1 MAGGAVSSRRGLSS
15 IFFSWESWLWSI
27 WEVGD
32 MRTVVGDVMLLLT
45 VGGETMLFLTV
56 GGDTMLLREL
66 EEGSVL

>member
-1 MAGGAVSSRRGLSS
+1 
-15 IFFSWESWLWSI
+15 
-27 WEVGD
+27 

-45 VGGETMLFLTV
+45 VGGETMLFLTG

>member
-1 MAGGAVSSRRGLSS
+1 
-15 IFFSWESWLWSI
+15 
-27 WEVGD
+27 

-45 VGGETMLFLTV
+45 VGGETILFLTV

>member
-1 MAGGAVSSRRGLSS
+1 
-15 IFFSWESWLWSI
+15 
-27 WEVGD
+27 

-56 GGDTMLLREL
+56 GGETMLLREL

>member
-1 MAGGAVSSRRGLSS
+1 
-15 IFFSWESWLWSI
+15 
-27 WEVGD
+27 
-32 MRTVVGDVMLLLT
+32 MRTVVGEVMLLLT

>member
-1 MAGGAVSSRRGLSS
+1 
-15 IFFSWESWLWSI
+15 
-27 WEVGD
+27 

>member
-1 MAGGAVSSRRGLSS
+1 
-15 IFFSWESWLWSI
+15 
-27 WEVGD
+27 
-32 MRTVVGDVMLLLT
+32 MRTVVGGVMLLLT

>member
-1 MAGGAVSSRRGLSS
+1 
-15 IFFSWESWLWSI
+15 
-27 WEVGD
+27 
-32 MRTVVGDVMLLLT
+32 MRTVLGEVMLLLT